1 MQDFSDDVD
10 YDMDS
15 AFLAEIDAIEA
26 AIEPVR
32 ATPAKP
38 VVAKPTPNI
47 SRPFPTPNVSKS
59 AAAPFTPAVPKAP
72 PPASNRPAFRPSGR
86 STSSTGPSVSSIR
99 NAVRSALVASQTG
112 SQPSTTN
119 STFILYHQT
128 GSSALSEITADS
140 QNNSPRPAPEASD
153 PITDIIGK
161 TPTRRASFD
170 SIPSPSPGRKR
181 AISVHS
187 SDDYSCYDIPE
198 DALDEIEEIAES
210 ALTGRSGS
218 LASNA
223 TRQMNLFGGV
233 APQTPGA
240 SGSGAR
246 GFASSA
252 IASARRTV
260 SKNDGLFGRPHHR
273 QQTKSWDYV
282 KAAEA
287 IKSQKGKGRARDS
300 EGEDDEELE
309 QFPDFTAPLEVS
321 GGFILPAV
329 IFQAND
335 VIYSQSTK
343 MQCKPDPKTIENWI
357 FPLNKEKRDYQYN
370 IISRS
375 LFDNT
380 LVSLPTGLG
389 KTFIAGSVMLN
400 FYTWFP
406 TGKVVF
412 VAPTKPLVAQQIE
425 ACHESCGIPGRDAIE
440 LTGTVTKNL
449 RRRAWEEKR
458 VFYMTPQTFFNDLK
472 DGTCDA
478 EDIVLVVIDEA
489 HRATGSYAYVTI
501 VHYLMARN
509 PHHRILALSATPGK
523 NSETVQSIV
532 DGLHISRIEIRD
544 ENSMDLQKYIFKK
557 HTDIQI
563 VAMNDG
569 INDIKASL
577 VSVMNPLL
585 KTVQTAG
592 CCNNADPETMNAYRA
607 TAEITSAMHT
617 KDKNKMR
624 VLHPL
629 KSLAVLARAMGY
641 LVECSVAMCERVL
654 KDFYESGG
662 KQHQST
668 WNKNTEFQATLN
680 QISKYRLE
688 GAGMGSATRF
698 PPHPKMEKLN
708 EILVGHFDTPDA
720 NETRVMVFTNFRE
733 SVDEIVAHLNSNES
747 GKIKAHRF
755 IGQAGGKGGD
765 KGMSQKEQ
773 LGAIKR
779 FKSGE
784 FNVLVA
790 TSIGEEGLDIGEIDL
805 IVCYDAQKAPVRMLQ
820 RVGRTGRKREGKV
833 VVLLAEI
840 REERNW
846 EKAKESYR
854 DVQQAIIDGSSIE
867 LFNDAAR
874 MVPEGVQPQCIEKRL
889 DIEPYD
895 REVHGDLTGKRLRTK
910 AEGSTGAKKR
920 KRNSDV
926 ARNVPEGALLGF
938 ITAANLT
945 VRKKNSKKKATT
957 SRADGLDSD
966 DDAIEAGVFGS
977 PDRTLDLDDDE
988 DTPAH
993 KRTTKAKTPA
1003 TRPKPKPRKST
1014 TAAEDSSEPL
1024 TLSQP
1029 APTSPKKT
1037 RRTKSTPST
1046 TSKRSFSTNTH
1057 NTEADMDVVG
1067 DTLVLTSSDA
1077 PLKSSP
1083 LLKSRPAQPM
1093 PFPLGRKP
1101 VAPPSSPIAF
1111 SLNIKVGP
1119 SGDSKDET
1127 HLASGTKDD
1136 FSLLLSDSDIEIL
1149 DPTPPR
1155 MPSPQLVI
1163 DNSTHTSPLPNHNG
1177 KNTTITFTSPASPR
1191 LDPPTDSPDRS
1202 FPLRPAGRSTRMTIL
1217 DSSPL
1222 GSPSM
1227 SQRGGSGEPSTPPR
1241 RRIRR
1246 GRPPSPEAEEAE
1258 VRQDVRKKGK
1268 KTKRSILEK
1277 NRFLETEAQFSGSED
1292 SNASFDPAGLENDYD
1307 REFVR
1312 TSPLTQVPA
1321 DYNQQQ
1327 YYVQSLMTQV
1337 PGGSGPRFATGPV
1350 RYNAYL
1356 ALGNKRREGVSSSP
1370 VRVSQSQYVNDSFV
1384 VDDEEEIEYEEKS
1397 SDLD

>member
-1 MQDFSDDVD
+1 
-10 YDMDS
+10 
-15 AFLAEIDAIEA
+15 
-26 AIEPVR
+26 
-32 ATPAKP
+32 
-38 VVAKPTPNI
+38 
-47 SRPFPTPNVSKS
+47 
-59 AAAPFTPAVPKAP
+59 
-72 PPASNRPAFRPSGR
+72 
-86 STSSTGPSVSSIR
+86 
-99 NAVRSALVASQTG
+99 
-112 SQPSTTN
+112 
-119 STFILYHQT
+119 
-128 GSSALSEITADS
+128 
-140 QNNSPRPAPEASD
+140 
-153 PITDIIGK
+153 
-161 TPTRRASFD
+161 
-170 SIPSPSPGRKR
+170 
-181 AISVHS
+181 
-187 SDDYSCYDIPE
+187 
-198 DALDEIEEIAES
+198 
-210 ALTGRSGS
+210 
-218 LASNA
+218 
-223 TRQMNLFGGV
+223 
-233 APQTPGA
+233 
-240 SGSGAR
+240 
-246 GFASSA
+246 
-252 IASARRTV
+252 
-260 SKNDGLFGRPHHR
+260 
-273 QQTKSWDYV
+273 
-282 KAAEA
+282 
-287 IKSQKGKGRARDS
+287 
-300 EGEDDEELE
+300 
-309 QFPDFTAPLEVS
+309 
-321 GGFILPAV
+321 
-329 IFQAND
+329 
-335 VIYSQSTK
+335 
-343 MQCKPDPKTIENWI
+343 
-357 FPLNKEKRDYQYN
+357 
-370 IISRS
+370 
-375 LFDNT
+375 
-380 LVSLPTGLG
+380 
-389 KTFIAGSVMLN
+389 MLN

-472 DGTCDA
+472 DGTCNA

-577 VSVMNPLL
+577 VAVMNPLL

-607 TAEITSAMHT
+607 TAEIASAMQT

-654 KDFYESGG
+654 RDFYESGG

-680 QISKYRLE
+680 QIAKYRLE
-688 GAGMGSATRF
+688 GAGLGSTRF

-708 EILVGHFDTPDA
+708 EILVEHFDVPDA
-720 NETRVMVFTNFRE
+720 SETRVMVFTNFRE
-733 SVDEIVAHLNSNES
+733 SVDEIVAHLNANES
-747 GKIKAHRF
+747 GIIKAHRF

-773 LGAIKR
+773 LDAIKR
-779 FKSGE
+779 FKAGE

-805 IVCYDAQKAPVRMLQ
+805 IACYDAQKAPVRMLQ

-833 VVLLAEI
+833 VVLLAEV

-846 EKAKESYR
+846 DKAKESYR

-867 LFNDAAR
+867 LFDDAAR
-874 MVPEGVQPQCIEKRL
+874 MIPEGVQPQCLEKRL

-910 AEGSTGAKKR
+910 TESSASAKKR

-926 ARNVPEGALLGF
+926 NRNVPEGALLGF
-938 ITAANLT
+938 VTAANLT
-945 VRKKNSKKKATT
+945 VRKKGSKKKT
-957 SRADGLDSD
+957 SAPRADGLDSD
-966 DDAIEAGVFGS
+966 DDAIEAGIFGS
-977 PDRTLDLDDDE
+977 PDRTRDLDEDDD
-988 DTPAH
+988 DTPAR
-993 KRTTKAKTPA
+993 KRATKAKTPA
-1003 TRPKPKPRKST
+1003 TKAKAKPRKST
-1014 TAAEDSSEPL
+1014 AVAEDPTEPA

-1029 APTSPKKT
+1029 ALISPKVK
-1037 RRTKSTPST
+1037 RTKSAPST
-1046 TSKRSFSTNTH
+1046 VAKRSLSTSAKTA
-1057 NTEADMDVVG
+1057 EADPDGVG

-1083 LLKSRPAQPM
+1083 SFRLLPPQPK
-1093 PFPLGRKP
+1093 PFPLSRKP
-1101 VAPPSSPIAF
+1101 PAPPSSPVDF
-1111 SLNIKVGP
+1111 SLNTSARFTSEP
-1119 SGDSKDET
+1119 KDEVPST
-1127 HLASGTKDD
+1127 SGAKED

-1155 MPSPQLVI
+1155 IPSPEPMAGEF
-1163 DNSTHTSPLPNHNG
+1163 THRSSPLPNHKG
-1177 KNTTITFTSPASPR
+1177 KGTTITFTSPASPK

-1202 FPLRPAGRSTRMTIL
+1202 FPPRRVGVSTRMAIL

-1222 GSPSM
+1222 GSPSG
-1227 SQRGGSGEPSTPPR
+1227 SQNGEGLGEPSTPPR

-1246 GRPPSPEAEEAE
+1246 GRPPSPDAEEAE
-1258 VRQDVRKKGK
+1258 PRPDVRKKGK
-1268 KTKRSILEK
+1268 KVKRSILEK
-1277 NRFLETEAQFSGSED
+1277 NRFLETEAQLSGSEGSD
-1292 SNASFDPAGLENDYD
+1292 DSFDPAGLENDYD

-1312 TSPLTQVPA
+1312 TSPLTQAPA
-1321 DYNQQQ
+1321 GYNQRQ

-1337 PGGSGPRFATGPV
+1337 PGGSGPRFASGPA
-1350 RYNAYL
+1350 RYDAYL

-1370 VRVSQSQYVNDSFV
+1370 VRISQSQYVNDSFV
-1384 VDDEEEIEYEEKS
+1384 VDDDEEIEYEGKS
-1397 SDLD
+1397 SDID

>member
-1 MQDFSDDVD
+1 MTDFSDDID

-15 AFLAEIDAIEA
+15 AFLAEVDAIEA
-26 AIEPVR
+26 SMEPPR

-38 VVAKPTPNI
+38 VIPKPAPLS
-47 SRPFPTPNVSKS
+47 SRSFSTPNVSKS
-59 AAAPFTPAVPKAP
+59 AATPYTPIVPKAP
-72 PPASNRPAFRPSGR
+72 PPGSNRPAFRPAARSNSAAVPSG
-86 STSSTGPSVSSIR
+86 SGIR
-99 NAVRSALVASQTG
+99 NAVRSALSTSQGDSQASNTPNG
-112 SQPSTTN
+112 SQNDPP
-119 STFILYHQT
+119 
-128 GSSALSEITADS
+128 
-140 QNNSPRPAPEASD
+140 PRAMPQSLD
-153 PITDIIGK
+153 PITEIVGR
-161 TPTRRASFD
+161 PPVRRASVE
-170 SIPSPSPGRKR
+170 SISSPLASPNRER

-210 ALTGRSGS
+210 ALNGRSGP
-218 LASNA
+218 LASSA

-246 GFASSA
+246 AFSSGA
-252 IASARRTV
+252 TASARRIN
-260 SKNDGLFGRPHHR
+260 SKSDGLFGRPHHR

-287 IKSQKGKGRARDS
+287 IKSRKGKARARDS
-300 EGEDDEELE
+300 GGEDDEELE
-309 QFPDFTAPLEVS
+309 QFPDIASPFDVS
-321 GGFILPAV
+321 VKPVSPVELLSARWLTVG
-329 IFQAND
+329 
-335 VIYSQSTK
+335 SQSAK
-343 MQCKPDPKTIENWI
+343 MRCKPDPKTIGSWI

-370 IISRS
+370 IVSRS

-400 FYTWFP
+400 FYNWFP

-425 ACHESCGIPGRDAIE
+425 ACHDSCGIPGRDAIE

-458 VFYMTPQTFFNDLK
+458 VFYMTPQTFYNDLK
-472 DGTCDA
+472 DGTCNA

-523 NSETVQSIV
+523 NSETVQAIV

-557 HTDIQI
+557 HTDIQVVVMSDGI
-563 VAMNDG
+563 KNIKESLVAM
-569 INDIKASL
+569 
-577 VSVMNPLL
+577 MNPLL

-607 TAEITSAMHT
+607 TVEISNAMAT
-617 KDKNKMR
+617 KDANKMR
-624 VLHPL
+624 VMHPL
-629 KSLAVLARAMGY
+629 KALAVLARAMGY

-654 KDFYESGG
+654 REFQEGGG
-662 KQHQST
+662 KQHRAT
-668 WNKNTEFQATLN
+668 WTKNIEFQATLN
-680 QISKYRLE
+680 RIAQYRLE
-688 GAGMGSATRF
+688 GASLGSSTVF

-708 EILVGHFDTPDA
+708 EIIVDNFKGPDS

-733 SVDEIVAHLNSNES
+733 SVDEIVAHLNTNKS
-747 GKIKAHRF
+747 GKVRAHRF

-773 LGAIKR
+773 LAAIKR
-779 FKSGE
+779 FKDGE

-820 RVGRTGRKREGKV
+820 RIGRTGRKREGRV

-840 REERNW
+840 REEQNW
-846 EKAKESYR
+846 DKAKESYR

-867 LFNDAAR
+867 LFDDAAR
-874 MVPEGVQPQCIEKRL
+874 MIPEGVQPQCIEKKL

-910 AEGSTGAKKR
+910 AESSGGAKKR

-926 ARNVPEGALLGF
+926 SRNVPEGATLGF
-938 ITAANLT
+938 ISAASLT
-945 VRKKNSKKKATT
+945 VRKKSSKKKL
-957 SRADGLDSD
+957 SSPRADGLDSD
-966 DDAIEAGVFGS
+966 DDAIEAGVFET
-977 PDRTLDLDDDE
+977 PNRTLNSDEDEDE
-988 DTPAH
+988 DTPAR
-993 KRTTKAKTPA
+993 KRASKAKAPA
-1003 TRPKPKPRKST
+1003 TKSKPKSKPRKST
-1014 TAAEDSSEPL
+1014 TVTEDPTEPS

-1029 APTSPKKT
+1029 TPTSPKRTK
-1037 RRTKSTPST
+1037 RTKSTPATS
-1046 TSKRSFSTNTH
+1046 SKRSFSTSVHTGI
-1057 NTEADMDVVG
+1057 EAEPDGAG
-1067 DTLVLTSSDA
+1067 DTLILTSSDA
-1077 PLKSSP
+1077 PTKSSP
-1083 LLKSRPAQPM
+1083 LLKPPLRPK
-1093 PFPLGRKP
+1093 PFPLSRKP
-1101 VAPPSSPIAF
+1101 AAPPSSPIF
-1111 SLNIKVGP
+1111 PLNFKAGP
-1119 SGDSKDET
+1119 SSEPRDET
-1127 HLASGTKDD
+1127 PPPPPKKED

-1155 MPSPQLVI
+1155 IPSPEPTVG
-1163 DNSTHTSPLPNHNG
+1163 NSAHISPPPPSRKEDL
-1177 KNTTITFTSPASPR
+1177 TTITFTSPASPN
-1191 LDPPTDSPDRS
+1191 LGPPTSSPDRL
-1202 FPLRPAGRSTRMTIL
+1202 FPVRRGGRSARMTIL

-1222 GSPSM
+1222 GSPSG
-1227 SQRGGSGEPSTPPR
+1227 SQAGEGGPSTPPR

-1246 GRPPSPEAEEAE
+1246 GKRPSPDAEEE
-1258 VRQDVRKKGK
+1258 PGGRQDARNKGK
-1268 KTKRSILEK
+1268 GKAKRSIFDK
-1277 NRFLETEAQFSGSED
+1277 NRFLETEAQLSGSDED
-1292 SNASFDPAGLENDYD
+1292 VDANFDPEGVENEYD

-1312 TSPLTQVPA
+1312 DSPLTQAPA
-1321 DYNQQQ
+1321 GYNQRQ
-1327 YYVQSLMTQV
+1327 YYVQSLFTQV

-1350 RYNAYL
+1350 RYNEYL
-1356 ALGNKRREGVSSSP
+1356 AVGNRRREGVSSSP
-1370 VRVSQSQYVNDSFV
+1370 ERMGAPSQYVHDSFV
-1384 VDDEEEIEYEEKS
+1384 VDDEEEIEYEGS
-1397 SDLD
+1397 SDIDV

>member
-1 MQDFSDDVD
+1 MADFSDDVD

-15 AFLAEIDAIEA
+15 AFLAEVDAIEA
-26 AIEPVR
+26 SIEPSR

-38 VVAKPTPNI
+38 MIPKPAPLS
-47 SRPFPTPNVSKS
+47 SRSFSTPNVSKS
-59 AAAPFTPAVPKAP
+59 AAAPFTPVAPKAP
-72 PPASNRPAFRPSGR
+72 PPGSNRPIFRPPIR
-86 STSSTGPSVSSIR
+86 STSAAVASGSGIR
-99 NAVRSALVASQTG
+99 NAVLSALASQAG
-112 SQPSTTN
+112 SQASTTTN
-119 STFILYHQT
+119 
-128 GSSALSEITADS
+128 GS
-140 QNNSPRPAPEASD
+140 QNDPLPRPVLQSSD
-153 PITDIIGK
+153 PITEVVGR
-161 TPTRRASFD
+161 TPTRQPSVE
-170 SIPSPSPGRKR
+170 SIASPSPNRER

-187 SDDYSCYDIPE
+187 SDDYSCYEIPD

-210 ALTGRSGS
+210 ALTGRPRP
-218 LASNA
+218 LASSA

-233 APQTPGA
+233 VPQTPGA
-240 SGSGAR
+240 SGSGTR
-246 GFASSA
+246 EFSTSA
-252 IASARRTV
+252 TASAKRV
-260 SKNDGLFGRPHHR
+260 NSKNGGLFGRPHHR

-282 KAAEA
+282 KAAEG
-287 IKSQKGKGRARDS
+287 IKSRKGKARARDS
-300 EGEDDEELE
+300 GGEDDEELE
-309 QFPDFTAPLEVS
+309 QFPDFASPLEVPVKGS
-321 GGFILPAV
+321 IDSRPPA
-329 IFQAND
+329 
-335 VIYSQSTK
+335 K
-343 MQCKPDPKTIENWI
+343 MRCKPDPKTIGNWT

-370 IISRS
+370 IISHS

-400 FYTWFP
+400 FYNWFP

-440 LTGTVTKNL
+440 LTGTVNKNL
-449 RRRAWEEKR
+449 RRRAWEERR

-569 INDIKASL
+569 INDIKANL
-577 VSVMNPLL
+577 VSAMNPLL

-607 TAEITSAMHT
+607 TAEITSAMAT

-629 KSLAVLARAMGY
+629 KTLAVFARAMGY

-654 KDFYESGG
+654 KEFQESGG
-662 KQHQST
+662 KQHQANWGT
-668 WNKNTEFQATLN
+668 NTEFQAILSR
-680 QISKYRLE
+680 IAKYRLE
-688 GAGMGSATRF
+688 GAGLGSAAVF

-708 EILVGHFDTPDA
+708 EILVEHFNGPDA
-720 NETRVMVFTNFRE
+720 KETRVMVFTNFRE
-733 SVDEIVAHLNSNES
+733 SVDEIVAHLNANDAK
-747 GKIKAHRF
+747 KIRAHRF

-765 KGMSQKEQ
+765 KGMTQKEQ
-773 LGAIKR
+773 LAAIKR
-779 FKSGE
+779 FKDGE

-820 RVGRTGRKREGKV
+820 RVGRTGRKREGRV
-833 VVLLAEI
+833 VVLLAEV

-846 EKAKESYR
+846 DKAKESYR

-874 MVPEGVQPQCIEKRL
+874 MIPEGMQPQCIEKKL

-895 REVHGDLTGKRLRTK
+895 REVHGNLAGKRLRTK
-910 AEGSTGAKKR
+910 AESSAGAKKR
-920 KRNSDV
+920 KRDSDV
-926 ARNVPEGALLGF
+926 NRNVPEGALLGF

-945 VRKKNSKKKATT
+945 VRKKGSKKKP
-957 SRADGLDSD
+957 SSPRGDGLDSD
-966 DDAIEAGVFGS
+966 DDAIEAGVFGT
-977 PDRTLDLDDDE
+977 PNRTLGSDEDD
-988 DTPAH
+988 DTPAR
-993 KRTTKAKTPA
+993 KRVTKTKTPA
-1003 TRPKPKPRKST
+1003 TKAKAKPRKST
-1014 TAAEDSSEPL
+1014 AITEDPAEPL
-1024 TLSQP
+1024 TLSQSM
-1029 APTSPKKT
+1029 PTSPKKT
-1037 RRTKSTPST
+1037 KRTKSTPAAA
-1046 TSKRSFSTNTH
+1046 SKRSFSTNTRASAEVES
-1057 NTEADMDVVG
+1057 TGAG
-1067 DTLVLTSSDA
+1067 DTLILTSSDA
-1077 PLKSSP
+1077 PSKSSP
-1083 LLKSRPAQPM
+1083 FNPPARPK
-1093 PFPLGRKP
+1093 PFPLSRKP
-1101 VAPPSSPIAF
+1101 AAPPSSPTAF
-1111 SLNIKVGP
+1111 PLNIKAGP
-1119 SGDSKDET
+1119 SSEPKDGT
-1127 HLASGTKDD
+1127 PPTLGTKED
-1136 FSLLLSDSDIEIL
+1136 FSLLLSDSDVEIL

-1155 MPSPQLVI
+1155 VPSPEPMVGKSARISAL
-1163 DNSTHTSPLPNHNG
+1163 SPSRNG
-1177 KNTTITFTSPASPR
+1177 NTTTITFTSPASPK

-1202 FPLRPAGRSTRMTIL
+1202 FSVRRVGRSTRMAIL

-1222 GSPSM
+1222 GTPP
-1227 SQRGGSGEPSTPPR
+1227 GSEGDEGLGIPSTPPR

-1246 GRPPSPEAEEAE
+1246 GKPPSPSVEEEPKA
-1258 VRQDVRKKGK
+1258 RQDVRRKGK
-1268 KTKRSILEK
+1268 SKAKHSILER

-1292 SNASFDPAGLENDYD
+1292 DIDANFDPEGVENEYD

-1312 TSPLTQVPA
+1312 DSPLTQTPA
-1321 DYNQQQ
+1321 GYNQRQ
-1327 YYVQSLMTQV
+1327 YYAQSLMTQV
-1337 PGGSGPRFATGPV
+1337 PGGSGPRFAAGPV
-1350 RYNAYL
+1350 RYNNYL
-1356 ALGNKRREGVSSSP
+1356 AKGNRRREGVSSSP
-1370 VRVSQSQYVNDSFV
+1370 VRIGAPSQYVHDSFV
-1384 VDDEEEIEYEEKS
+1384 VDDDEEIEYEGS
-1397 SDLD
+1397 SDIDR

>member
-1 MQDFSDDVD
+1 MPDFSDDVD

-15 AFLAEIDAIEA
+15 AFLAEVDAIEA
-26 AIEPVR
+26 SIEPTC
-32 ATPAKP
+32 ATL
-38 VVAKPTPNI
+38 AKPTVPKPTPLN
-47 SRPFPTPNVSKS
+47 SRSSSTPNVPRS
-59 AAAPFTPAVPKAP
+59 AAAPFTPIVPKGP
-72 PPASNRPAFRPSGR
+72 PSAGSRPAFLPAGR
-86 STSSTGPSVSSIR
+86 STSATGSSVSGIR
-99 NAVRSALVASQTG
+99 NAIRSALVASQAG
-112 SQPSTTN
+112 SQVSTTTN
-119 STFILYHQT
+119 SSQT
-128 GSSALSEITADS
+128 
-140 QNNSPRPAPEASD
+140 NPRAVPETSD
-153 PITDIIGK
+153 PITEVIGR
-161 TPTRRASFD
+161 TPIRRASVE
-170 SIPSPSPGRKR
+170 SIPSPSPARQR

-210 ALTGRSGS
+210 VLTSRSGPS
-218 LASNA
+218 ASSA
-223 TRQMNLFGGV
+223 TRQMNLFGSV
-233 APQTPGA
+233 VPQTPGA
-240 SGSGAR
+240 SGSGTRA
-246 GFASSA
+246 FASSA
-252 IASARRTV
+252 TASAKRIN

-287 IKSQKGKGRARDS
+287 VKSQKGKGRARES
-300 EGEDDEELE
+300 EGEEDEELE
-309 QFPDFTAPLEVS
+309 QFPDFASPLEVFVS
-321 GGFILPAV
+321 IDFTCNGFAIISVAFGDFRPPT
-329 IFQAND
+329 Q
-335 VIYSQSTK
+335 
-343 MQCKPDPKTIENWI
+343 MRCKPDPKMIGNWI

-607 TAEITSAMHT
+607 TAEITSAMQT

-641 LVECSVAMCERVL
+641 LVECSAAMCERVL
-654 KDFYESGG
+654 REFYESGG

-680 QISKYRLE
+680 QIAKYRLE
-688 GAGMGSATRF
+688 GAGLGSAARF

-708 EILVGHFDTPDA
+708 EILVEHFDIPDA

-733 SVDEIVAHLNSNES
+733 SVDEIVAHLNANES

-773 LGAIKR
+773 LDAIKR
-779 FKSGE
+779 FKAGQ

-846 EKAKESYR
+846 DKAKESYR

-867 LFNDAAR
+867 LFNDVAR
-874 MVPEGVQPQCIEKRL
+874 MIPEGVQPQCLEKKL

-910 AEGSTGAKKR
+910 AESSVGAKKR

-926 ARNVPEGALLGF
+926 NRNVPEGALLGF

-945 VRKKNSKKKATT
+945 VRKKGSKKKVSTP
-957 SRADGLDSD
+957 RADGLDSD

-977 PDRTLDLDDDE
+977 ADRTLDLDDDE
-988 DTPAH
+988 ETPAR
-993 KRTTKAKTPA
+993 KRTTKAKTTA
-1003 TRPKPKPRKST
+1003 SKPKPKPRKSV
-1014 TAAEDSSEPL
+1014 AVAEESAEPL

-1029 APTSPKKT
+1029 TSTSPKRAK
-1037 RRTKSTPST
+1037 RSTKSTPAT
-1046 TSKRSFSTNTH
+1046 NSKRSLSTSAH
-1057 NTEADMDVVG
+1057 IAEADPDGAG

-1077 PLKSSP
+1077 PFKSSP
-1083 LLKSRPAQPM
+1083 SFKSRPLQPK

-1101 VAPPSSPIAF
+1101 AAPPSSPVAF
-1111 SLNIKVGP
+1111 PLDIKAGP
-1119 SGDSKDET
+1119 SSEPKNET
-1127 HLASGTKDD
+1127 SPASGAKED

-1149 DPTPPR
+1149 DPTPPII
-1155 MPSPQLVI
+1155 PSLEPTTG
-1163 DNSTHTSPLPNHNG
+1163 NPTHLSSPLPSFCG
-1177 KNTTITFTSPASPR
+1177 KNTTITFTSPASPK
-1191 LDPPTDSPDRS
+1191 LDPPTDSPDLS
-1202 FPLRPAGRSTRMTIL
+1202 FPLKRTGRSTRMAIL

-1222 GSPSM
+1222 GSPSG
-1227 SQRGGSGEPSTPPR
+1227 SQRGECAMEPSTPPR

-1246 GRPPSPEAEEAE
+1246 GRPPSPDAEEAE
-1258 VRQDVRKKGK
+1258 AKQDVRKKGK
-1268 KTKRSILEK
+1268 KVKRSILEK
-1277 NRFLETEAQFSGSED
+1277 NRYIETEAQLSGSED
-1292 SNASFDPAGLENDYD
+1292 SDAHFDPAGLENDYD

-1312 TSPLTQVPA
+1312 TSPLTQAPA
-1321 DYNQQQ
+1321 GYNQQQ
-1327 YYVQSLMTQV
+1327 YYAQSLMTQV

-1350 RYNAYL
+1350 RYDAYL
-1356 ALGNKRREGVSSSP
+1356 ALGNRRREGVSSSP
-1370 VRVSQSQYVNDSFV
+1370 VRISQSQYVNDSFV
-1384 VDDEEEIEYEEKS
+1384 VDDDEEIEYEEQS
-1397 SDLD
+1397 SDID